1 MNTVTL
7 KPDHLVVEP
16 TGLDKVWSFTRALQ
30 IPLAHV
36 RGATADPGANDEPK
50 GVRAPGLSVPGKTA
64 GTFYRDGEKI
74 FYNISRPRD
83 TIVIELADEEYHRL
97 VPTVDD
103 PRRLVQAIHNA
114 IGSAGT

>member
-7 KPDHLVVEP
+7 GPDHLVVEP
-16 TGLDKVWSFTRALQ
+16 TGLDKVWAFTRRLEF
-30 IPLAHV
+30 PLGHV

-64 GTFYRDGEKI
+64 GTFYRDGDKI

-83 TIVIELADEEYHRL
+83 TIVIELADEEYQRL
-97 VPTVDD
+97 FLTVDE
-103 PRRLVQAIHNA
+103 PRRLVQAINNA
-114 IGSAGT
+114 IGSAEP